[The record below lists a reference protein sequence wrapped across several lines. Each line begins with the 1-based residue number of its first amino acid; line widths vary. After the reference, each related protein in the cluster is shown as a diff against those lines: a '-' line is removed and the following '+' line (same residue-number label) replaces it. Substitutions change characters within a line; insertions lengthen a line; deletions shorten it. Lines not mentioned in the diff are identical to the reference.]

1 MVSNTLFRKSFWL
14 ALILG
19 GLALACLSGFRGS
32 GLGGRTIIDKYIERT
47 RIRSQV
53 EVIKMVT
60 LDSREN
66 VETRKVLRMIRS
78 GDGGSWKSLLRF
90 MGPPEVAGVAL
101 LSDQSDEGNT
111 TQYVYMPALGQTKRI
126 VESGKKGYFMGSD
139 FAYEDLLRENPS
151 DFKYERQFDATI
163 DDTRTYHIIAKP
175 ASSEKRRSTSYAS
188 RELWVSHNDFH
199 LLKIGF
205 LDRSGQKIKTLSIS
219 DYRNEPGNQYPL
231 FQPHRF
237 EMDHHQKNTHSMLVV
252 TKGRYDIPVPAKYFS
267 KEAIGNWKADYDKE
281 IEAILAESG

>member
-60 LDSREN
+60 LDSRGN

-90 MGPPEVAGVAL
+90 MDPPEVAGVAL

-199 LLKIGF
+199 LLKIDF

-219 DYRNEPGNQYPL
+219 DYRNEPGNQYPV

-267 KEAIGNWKADYDKE
+267 KEAIENWKSAYDKE
-281 IEAILAESG
+281 IEAILAGSG